1 MQSTHLLKSLPDDE
15 LLGRLASLA
24 SQARRLESALVAH
37 IAEVDSRRLYARE
50 ACPSM
55 FAYCVERLGL
65 SEAEAYLR
73 ITAARASREHP
84 LLLDMLA
91 DGRLHL
97 SGIARLAS
105 HLTLDNR
112 DAVLARAACSSKRGI
127 EELIAELSP
136 RSDVPALIRR
146 LPTLVPERVAARGQL
161 VPERVAAGRQLVP
174 GRAAAAA
181 SAGGV
186 VSTPA
191 PIAAAAVIEPIAPSR
206 YKVQFTASATLRDKL
221 ERLRALMRPTVPDG
235 DLAAV
240 IEEAVTEKLL
250 RLEARR
256 FGQTKA
262 PRRAPTENAAMP
274 GSRHI
279 PAAIR
284 RIVRQR
290 DGDRCRYVD
299 PLGRRCTGRERLEF
313 HHRHPFGHGGEHEAE
328 NISLLCRTHNA
339 YLARIDYGETNG
351 REAPR
356 GMPAS
361 G

>member
-1 MQSTHLLKSLPDDE
+1 
-15 LLGRLASLA
+15 
-24 SQARRLESALVAH
+24 
-37 IAEVDSRRLYARE
+37 
-50 ACPSM
+50 
-55 FAYCVERLGL
+55 
-65 SEAEAYLR
+65 
-73 ITAARASREHP
+73 
-84 LLLDMLA
+84 MLA

-105 HLTLDNR
+105 HLTRDNR
-112 DAVLARAACSSKRGI
+112 DAVLARAAHSSKRGI

-136 RSDVPALIRR
+136 RPDVPALIRK
-146 LPTLVPERVAARGQL
+146 LPTLAPERVSARGQL
-161 VPERVAAGRQLVP
+161 VPERVAAGSQLVP
-174 GRAAAAA
+174 RRAAAAN
-181 SAGGV
+181 AGGV
-186 VSTPA
+186 VSTP
-191 PIAAAAVIEPIAPSR
+191 PIAAAAFIEPIAPSR

-235 DLAAV
+235 DLAAL
-240 IEEAVTEKLL
+240 IEEAVTEKLQ

-299 PLGRRCTGRERLEF
+299 AQGRRCTGRERLEF
-313 HHRHPFGHGGEHEAE
+313 HHRRPFGHGGEHKAE
-328 NISLLCRTHNA
+328 NVSLLCRTHNA
-339 YLARIDYGETNG
+339 CLARIDYG
-351 REAPR
+351 
-356 GMPAS
+356 
-361 G
+361 